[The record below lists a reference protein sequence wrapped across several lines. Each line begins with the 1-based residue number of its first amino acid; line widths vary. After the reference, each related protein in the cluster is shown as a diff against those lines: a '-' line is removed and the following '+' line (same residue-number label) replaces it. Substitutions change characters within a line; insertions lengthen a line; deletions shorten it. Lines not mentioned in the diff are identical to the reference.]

1 MKGRVIFSLVAV
13 LILAL
18 GVSAYP
24 QAYPTKPV
32 MLMVAY
38 PAGGST
44 DVGARIVASIAE
56 KELGQPIVVLN
67 KAGAGGQVG
76 FTELAKQKPDGY
88 YIGFINLPAINTI
101 ILDPDRKA
109 TFTIDAFTPII
120 NQVLDPGVIYVK
132 PDSPYKNLK
141 DLVDDAKKRP
151 GEIRAG
157 TTGILSDDHM
167 AILMLEEAARVK
179 FRIVHFDGDTPQV
192 TALLGGQID
201 VSFLNVGGLTPR
213 VKAGQLR
220 VLAVM
225 DKERS
230 KFYPDVPTSVEQGY
244 PTVISSS
251 TRGIVGPKGLPEPIV
266 KKLQAVFKKA
276 IEDPEHV
283 EKMEKAGLA
292 IKIMV
297 GDEYAKYF
305 RELHEKDQA
314 IGGCSP
320 KGQIGKVFLR
330 YANFIKKE
338 EAT

>member
-1 MKGRVIFSLVAV
+1 MDRKVLSGLLGA
-13 LILAL
+13 LILVVGA
-18 GVSAYP
+18 SAYP
-24 QAYPTKPV
+24 QAYPAKPV
-32 MLMVAY
+32 MLMTAY

-56 KELGQPIVVLN
+56 KELGQSIVVLN
-67 KAGAGGQVG
+67 KVGAGGQIG
-76 FTELAKQKPDGY
+76 FTELARQKADGY
-88 YIGFINLPAINTI
+88 YLGFINLPAINTI

-109 TFTIDAFTPII
+109 TFNIDAFTPII

-132 PDSPYKNLK
+132 PDSRYKNLK

-167 AILMLEEAARVK
+167 AILMLQEAAGVK

-230 KFYPDVPTSVEQGY
+230 KFYPDAPTSGEQGY
-244 PTVISSS
+244 PSVISSS

-276 IEDPEHV
+276 IEDSEHA

-292 IKIMV
+292 IKMMI
-297 GDEYAKYF
+297 GDEYNKYISD
-305 RELHEKDQA
+305 LHKQVM
-314 IGGCSP
+314 
-320 KGQIGKVFLR
+320 KLV
-330 YANFIKKE
+330 E
-338 EAT
+338 EARKDK

>member
-1 MKGRVIFSLVAV
+1 MKRSVISILVAV
-13 LILAL
+13 LILAF

-32 MLMVAY
+32 MLMAAY

-56 KELGQPIVVLN
+56 KELGQSIVVLN
-67 KAGAGGQVG
+67 KVGAGGQVG
-76 FTELAKQKPDGY
+76 FADLARQKADGY
-88 YIGFINLPAINTI
+88 YLGFINLPAINTI
-101 ILDPDRKA
+101 IWDPDRKA
-109 TFTIDAFTPII
+109 TFSIDSFTPII
-120 NQVLDPGVIYVK
+120 NQVLDPGVIYIK
-132 PDSPYKNLK
+132 PDSRYKNLK

-167 AILMLEEAARVK
+167 AILMLEEVGGVK

-220 VLAVM
+220 VLAVL

-230 KFYPDVPTSVEQGY
+230 KFYPDVPISAEQGY

-276 IEDPEHV
+276 IGDPEHV

-292 IKIMV
+292 IRMMM
-297 GDEYAKYF
+297 GDEYSEYMTD
-305 RELHEKDQA
+305 LHK
-314 IGGCSP
+314 
-320 KGQIGKVFLR
+320 KV
-330 YANFIKKE
+330 KKLVE
-338 EAT
+338 EARKDK

>member
-56 KELGQPIVVLN
+56 KELGQSIVVLN

-76 FTELAKQKPDGY
+76 FTELAKQKADGY

-109 TFTIDAFTPII
+109 TFTNDTFTPII

-213 VKAGQLR
+213 VRAGQLR

-244 PTVISSS
+244 PTVITSS

-292 IKIMV
+292 IKPLV
-297 GDEYAKYF
+297 GEEYAKYF
-305 RELHEKDQA
+305 RELHERTKPLVDA
-314 IGGCSP
+314 AR
-320 KGQIGKVFLR
+320 KAR
-330 YANFIKKE
+330 
-338 EAT
+338 

>member
-56 KELGQPIVVLN
+56 KELGQSIVVLN

-76 FTELAKQKPDGY
+76 FTELAKQKADGY

-109 TFTIDAFTPII
+109 AFTIDTFTLII

-201 VSFLNVGGLTPR
+201 VSFLNVGGLTAR

-244 PTVISSS
+244 PAVISSS

-276 IEDPEHV
+276 IENPEHM
-283 EKMEKAGLA
+283 EKMDKAGLA
-292 IKIMV
+292 IKMMI
-297 GDEYAKYF
+297 GDEYSEYIMDVHK
-305 RELHEKDQA
+305 
-314 IGGCSP
+314 
-320 KGQIGKVFLR
+320 KV
-330 YANFIKKE
+330 KKLVE
-338 EAT
+338 EARKDR

>member
-1 MKGRVIFSLVAV
+1 MKGRVVLSIVAV
-13 LILAL
+13 LIAL
-18 GVSAYP
+18 LVGSAYP

-88 YIGFINLPAINTI
+88 YIGLINLPALNTI

-109 TFTIDAFTPII
+109 IFDIDAFTPVI

-132 PDSPYKNLK
+132 PDSHYKNLK
-141 DLVDDAKKRP
+141 DLIVEAKKRP
-151 GEIRAG
+151 GEIKVG
-157 TTGILSDDHM
+157 TTGILGDDHL
-167 AILMLEEAARVK
+167 AILMLEEAAGVK
-179 FRIVHFDGDTPQV
+179 LRIVHFEGDTPQV

-244 PTVISSS
+244 PAVISSS
-251 TRGIVGPKGLPEPIV
+251 TRGIAGPKGLPEPIV

-276 IEDPEHV
+276 IENPEHM
-283 EKMEKAGLA
+283 EKMDKAGLA
-292 IKIMV
+292 IKMMM
-297 GDEYAKYF
+297 GDEYGKY
-305 RELHEKDQA
+305 LMDVHK
-314 IGGCSP
+314 
-320 KGQIGKVFLR
+320 KV
-330 YANFIKKE
+330 KKLVE
-338 EAT
+338 EARKAR

>member
-1 MKGRVIFSLVAV
+1 MKGKLVIGLVTM
-13 LILAL
+13 LIVALAA
-18 GVSAYP
+18 SAYP
-24 QAYPTKPV
+24 QTYPTKPV

-101 ILDPDRKA
+101 ILDPGRKA
-109 TFTIDAFTPII
+109 AFDIDAFTPII
-120 NQVLDPGVIYVK
+120 NQVLDPGVMYVK
-132 PDSPYKNLK
+132 PDNPYKNLK
-141 DLVDDAKKRP
+141 DLIDDAKKRP
-151 GEIRAG
+151 GEIKAG
-157 TTGILSDDHM
+157 TTGILGDDHL

-179 FRIVHFDGDTPQV
+179 FRIVHFEGDTPQV

-201 VSFLNVGGLTPR
+201 VGFLNVGGLTPR

-225 DKERS
+225 DRERS
-230 KFYPDVPTSVEQGY
+230 EFYPDAPTSVEQGY

-251 TRGIVGPKGLPEPIV
+251 TRGIAGPRGLPDPIV

-276 IEDPEHV
+276 IENPEHK
-283 EKMEKAGLA
+283 EKMDKAGLA
-292 IKIMV
+292 LKIMG
-297 GDEYAKYF
+297 GDEYGKYMMG
-305 RELHEKDQA
+305 LHEK
-314 IGGCSP
+314 
-320 KGQIGKVFLR
+320 V
-330 YANFIKKE
+330 KKLVE
-338 EAT
+338 EARKAR

>member
-24 QAYPTKPV
+24 QTYPTKPV

-88 YIGFINLPAINTI
+88 YIGLINLPALNTI
-101 ILDPDRKA
+101 LLDPDRKA
-109 TFTIDAFTPII
+109 TFDIDTFTPII

-132 PDSPYKNLK
+132 PDSHYKNLK
-141 DLVDDAKKRP
+141 DLIVEAKKRP
-151 GEIRAG
+151 GEIKVG
-157 TTGILSDDHM
+157 TTGILGDDHL
-167 AILMLEEAARVK
+167 AILMLEEAAGVK
-179 FRIVHFDGDTPQV
+179 LRIVHFEGDTPQV

-244 PTVISSS
+244 PAVISSS

-276 IEDPEHV
+276 IENPEHM
-283 EKMEKAGLA
+283 EKMDKAGLA
-292 IKIMV
+292 IKMMM
-297 GDEYAKYF
+297 GDEYGKYC
-305 RELHEKDQA
+305 RELHDRAKPLVDA
-314 IGGCSP
+314 AR
-320 KGQIGKVFLR
+320 KAR
-330 YANFIKKE
+330 
-338 EAT
+338 